1 METRIGAISIIV
13 EDADSVE
20 ALNAV
25 LHEYA
30 SCVLGRMGIPYRE
43 KGVSIICL
51 AVDAAT
57 DTINAMTGKIGRLP
71 GVSAKAVY
79 TRSSAQADSRSPRAG
94 G

>member
-1 METRIGAISIIV
+1 MENRIGAISVLV
-13 EDADSVE
+13 EEPDSVE

-30 SCVLGRMGIPYRE
+30 SCILGRMGIPYRE
-43 KGVSIICL
+43 RGVSIICL
-51 AVDAAT
+51 AVDAPT

-79 TRSSAQADSRSPRAG
+79 SRSSGARNAVD
-94 G
+94 